1 MAGFL
6 KFQFSVL
13 FVIVFYLSEFCP
25 VYAQSEPTPVEKST
39 EKILYQGKVYFIHTV
54 KKGQTLYSISRAYN
68 VTAQD
73 ITSANP
79 GIQFNPL
86 SEGQSLHIPAIS
98 QPDQNNV
105 SRKDEIRDNFIYHT
119 VDPNE
124 TPYSLHVKYNISVE
138 EIYKNNPGADKGLRI
153 GQVIKIPTT
162 QAVQANKKEVQRV
175 PEKFTSYELK
185 KGDNLTDIAL
195 KYNVSVADLVNA
207 NESLR
212 WGLKPGLVIVIPGNS
227 KNSLTL
233 SKTRNDSILSQDNY
247 LKSYKT
253 NCDSILQK
261 RSGSVIKLALILPF
275 YASESF
281 IPDSTSINDSTED
294 SDMRAKNNVF
304 KGSGAVEFY
313 EGVLLAMDSLRKE
326 GTKIDLY
333 VYDDEGDTSKTT
345 KIIHKL
351 DSIKPDAIIGPLN
364 SDNARIVSKFC
375 KRTGTIFVPP
385 LVKEDSILKRNPF
398 LFQPTPSSEIEIKS
412 SIDYLSQYQGQNII
426 LVHKP
431 DLLMQDELEQ
441 FKVQLKITFSQLITD
456 SSRFKE
462 LLIDVTKTINIK
474 SLLRNDLKN
483 IVIILSSQEPDVS
496 NVLTQLYTYSRYYDI
511 MVFGLPSWQKF
522 KNVRI
527 DYLHD
532 LQVTMFTPFYIDYND
547 EIVKY
552 FIHSCRSKLG
562 FEPYRTTSKG
572 TGLNYTFYGFD
583 LTFYFATIS
592 KKYGKDALLC
602 ADNYKPRLLLTNY
615 TFKRNLQNGCL
626 ENNNLNLIR
635 YNKDYSIEKL
645 DYKSTVSH

>member
-233 SKTRNDSILSQDNY
+233 SKTSNDSILSQDNY

-562 FEPYRTTSKG
+562 FEPYKTTSKG
-572 TGLNYTFYGFD
+572 TGMNFTFYGFD
-583 LTFYFATIS
+583 LTFYFANII
-592 KKYGKDALLC
+592 KMYGKNAILC
-602 ADNYKPRLLLTNY
+602 ADSYKPRLSLTNY

-645 DYKSTVSH
+645 DYRSTVSH